1 MRNRL
6 LGGTAL
12 VAAGMLVSP
21 AVQAEE
27 PIKLGV
33 GGFMEQYFGYAAS
46 DGFTG
51 TNSDGD
57 DISNTDPDHFDQKS
71 DSEIIF
77 SGSTTL
83 DNGIEFGVNVQLEGN
98 TSSDTIDESYAFIE
112 GDFGRVLLG
121 SENTAGYL
129 MSVAAPN
136 VGIGIN
142 TGDQT
147 DWVPIDNEASFF
159 RGTLGSTFVENNAVN
174 DVNRL
179 TYFTPRF
186 SGLQGGISY
195 TPDAAE
201 DDNTQPSENAAFH
214 DGVDV
219 GLNYTNSFS
228 GFDIAAYG
236 RYGIAS
242 NDSSGGDDPEV
253 FSTGLEL
260 GYAGFTV
267 GGSYAN
273 QDDTGRNDGESFD
286 VGASYGTGPWAVS
299 VTYFQGEAEAD
310 AGGGDEEIQTVE
322 FAASYALGP
331 GIKVIGSVGYSDFDD
346 DSDADGDGSN
356 DGYWVVSGIQLS
368 F

>member
-12 VAAGMLVSP
+12 VAAGMLAAP
-21 AVQAEE
+21 AVQAED
-27 PIKLGV
+27 PIQLGV
-33 GGFMEQYFGYAAS
+33 GGFMEQYFGYASS
-46 DGFTG
+46 DI
-51 TNSDGD
+51 D
-57 DISNTDPDHFDQKS
+57 DRDHFDQKS

-83 DNGIEFGVNVQLEGN
+83 DNGIQFGVNVQLEGN
-98 TSSDTIDESYAFIE
+98 TSGDTIDESYAFIE

-142 TGDQT
+142 TGDQI
-147 DWVPIDNEASFF
+147 DWVPIVNEASYF

-214 DGVDV
+214 DGIDV
-219 GLNYTNSFS
+219 GLNFTENFG
-228 GFDIAAYG
+228 GFDVAAYG

-242 NDSSGGDDPEV
+242 NDATGGDDPTI

-260 GYAGFTV
+260 GFAGFTV
-267 GGSYAN
+267 GGSYA
-273 QDDTGRNDGESFD
+273 QQEDAGRNEGQAFD
-286 VGASYGTGPWAVS
+286 IGAAYGTGPWAVS
-299 VTYFQGEAEAD
+299 VTYFQGEADGDTASN
-310 AGGGDEEIQTVE
+310 GDEEISTVE
-322 FAASYALGP
+322 VAASYALGP
-331 GIKVIGSVGYSDFDD
+331 GIKVIGSVGYNEFDD
-346 DSDADGDGSN
+346 DSDGTDDSN

>member
-1 MRNRL
+1 MKNRL

-12 VAAGMLVSP
+12 VAAGMLVAP
-21 AVQAEE
+21 GVQAEE

-33 GGFMEQYFGYAAS
+33 GGFMEQYFGYASS
-46 DGFTG
+46 DI
-51 TNSDGD
+51 D
-57 DISNTDPDHFDQKS
+57 DRDHFDQKS

-83 DNGIEFGVNVQLEGN
+83 DNGIQFGVNVQLEGN
-98 TSSDTIDESYAFIE
+98 TSGDTIDESYAFIE

-121 SENTAGYL
+121 SENSAGYL

-142 TGDQT
+142 TGDQI
-147 DWVPIDNEASFF
+147 DWVPIDNEAGFF

-186 SGLQGGISY
+186 SGLQGGITY
-195 TPDAAE
+195 TPDAEE
-201 DDNTQPSENAAFH
+201 DDNTQPSENASFH
-214 DGVDV
+214 DGIDF
-219 GLNYTNSFS
+219 GLNFTESFG
-228 GFDIAAYG
+228 GFDVSTYG

-242 NDSSGGDDPEV
+242 NDAPGGDDPEV
-253 FSTGLEL
+253 FSTGLSI

-273 QDDTGRNDGESFD
+273 QDDAGANEGQSFD

-299 VTYFQGEAEAD
+299 VTYFEGEAEGDTTAS
-310 AGGGDEEIQTVE
+310 GDEEISTVE
-322 FAASYALGP
+322 VAASYALGP
-331 GIKVIGSVGYSDFDD
+331 GIKVIGSVGYNEFDD
-346 DSDADGDGSN
+346 DNDGSDASN
-356 DGYWVVSGIQLS
+356 EGYWVVSGIQLS

>member
-1 MRNRL
+1 MKNRL

-12 VAAGMLVSP
+12 VAAGALAAPM
-21 AVQAEE
+21 VQAEE
-27 PIKLGV
+27 PIQLSV
-33 GGFMEQYFGYAAS
+33 GGFMEQYFGYASS
-46 DGFTG
+46 DI
-51 TNSDGD
+51 D
-57 DISNTDPDHFDQKS
+57 DRDHFDQKS

-83 DNGIEFGVNVQLEGN
+83 DNGIQFGVNVQLEGN
-98 TSSDTIDESYAFIE
+98 TSGDQIDESFAFVE
-112 GDFGRVLLG
+112 GDFGRILLG
-121 SENTAGYL
+121 SENSAGYL
-129 MSVAAPN
+129 MTVAAPN

-142 TGDQT
+142 TGDQI
-147 DWVPIDNEASFF
+147 DWVPIDNEAGFF

-186 SGLQGGISY
+186 SGLQAGISY
-195 TPDAAE
+195 TPDAEE
-201 DDNTQPSENAAFH
+201 DDNTQPNENAEFH

-219 GLNYTNSFS
+219 ALNFTETFG
-228 GFDIAAYG
+228 GFDVATYG

-242 NDSSGGDDPEV
+242 NDSPGGDDPEV
-253 FSTGLEL
+253 FSTGLKI
-260 GYAGFTV
+260 GYGGFTV

-273 QDDTGRNDGESFD
+273 QDDAGANEGQSFD

-299 VTYFQGEAEAD
+299 VTYFQGEAEGDTA
-310 AGGGDEEIQTVE
+310 ASGDEEIYTVE
-322 FAASYALGP
+322 VAASYAVGP
-331 GIKVIGSVGYSDFDD
+331 GIKVIGSVGYNDFDD
-346 DSDADGDGSN
+346 DDDGSDASN